1 MIDEEDIEKETDTH
15 VYIKRRFNPY
25 QPDSNRVTL

>member
-15 VYIKRRFNPY
+15 VYILNDDLTPI
-25 QPDSNRVTL
+25 NRIQTA